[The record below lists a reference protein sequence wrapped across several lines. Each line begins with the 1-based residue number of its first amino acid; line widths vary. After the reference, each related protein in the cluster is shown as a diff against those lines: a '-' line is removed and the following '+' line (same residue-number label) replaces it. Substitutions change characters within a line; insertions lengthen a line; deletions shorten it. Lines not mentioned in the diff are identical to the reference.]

1 MGLRERLNRHQGVS
15 ILASLSVVALVVLW
29 SYMRTSEPSIPKQ
42 LSFYTADD
50 GATLFSDESKKVP
63 PFDHDG
69 TQAVRTVVFTCDGRN
84 QKFVQYLQKY
94 SGEAKRQLEAPHSF
108 GLIVI
113 GLVKRPGDGKW
124 ISESD
129 PKAAAIE
136 RPKCPDGSD
145 ARPVYP

>member
-1 MGLRERLNRHQGVS
+1 MVLVIAMGLRERLNRHQGVS

-69 TQAVRTVVFTCDGRN
+69 TQAVAPSYSPAMAGIRSLCNISRN
-84 QKFVQYLQKY
+84 T
-94 SGEAKRQLEAPHSF
+94 A
-108 GLIVI
+108 
-113 GLVKRPGDGKW
+113 VKRRGNWKPH
-124 ISESD
+124 I
-129 PKAAAIE
+129 
-136 RPKCPDGSD
+136 RL
-145 ARPVYP
+145 V